1 MATQIRLL
9 ALLFLPGFAAAQ
21 RFPLKTFTV
30 ADGLAHDEV
39 NKIYRDSRGLLW
51 FCTAEGL
58 SRFNGYSFVTFGV
71 EQGLPHPSVNDILET
86 SDGDYWVATDGGLAR
101 LNRNGSTASP
111 MFSVIS
117 PGSQQDRRAKAVTV
131 LLDDG
136 SGAVWVGTWNGLY
149 RLERKDGRWQMRP
162 IDVGL
167 QNDYSEQRVI
177 SDLVEDQW
185 HSLWIATSDGLY
197 RRWPDGSVA
206 RYTKQDGLP
215 SGFLHCLLRDHRGQ
229 LWAGTREAGFF
240 RFHADQS
247 HRAPSFDSYAGRAG
261 TPQWVFQLFETSDGH
276 LWAAGN
282 KGFYE
287 YFPDWVEHPGS
298 YRAYTAREGVSFLN
312 VSTLCQD
319 AAGNLW
325 LGMLGEGAARLARG
339 GFVTYDKQ
347 DGLAS
352 ASAILEDRSGGIC
365 IRGYTPDSD
374 RPGEVKQTF
383 ARFDGKRFRYFQPAA
398 LRKRDL
404 GWVSTG
410 VTLQARNGE
419 WWVGTAEGIYRFPA
433 ASDFT
438 ALEKARPLA
447 VYSIGAG
454 LTNPQVFRL
463 FEDSTG
469 CIWVSTISSQMNGLA
484 RWDSDRNAFQ
494 DLKGSPGLPAPEHDL
509 AYSFAEDR
517 NGDVWIGFGYAIV
530 RYRNGQFRSF
540 TAQQGL
546 PPGST
551 NQIHFDR
558 AGRLWLASSRSGLIR
573 VDQATSDR
581 PAFTAYS
588 TAHGL
593 SSNSIEILNEDVFG
607 GIYAG
612 SGRGLDRLDP
622 VSGHIKHFTTA
633 NGLPSTG
640 FLSAYRDQGG
650 ALWFGT
656 LKGLSRLV
664 PTLEKSPAPPI
675 LLTGLRIEGFARSVP
690 ALGSTQLSLPVLNPN
705 ENRLQID
712 FAGVSFVASE
722 ALRYSYKLEG
732 ADGTW
737 SPAADLRSVNYAR
750 LASGKYR
757 FLVRA
762 ENSDGAFSPIPASV
776 SFEILAPV
784 WKRWWFLA
792 ASSLFALAL
801 AHALHRYRVRQLLQ
815 IERVR
820 VRIAADLHDDI
831 GSNLTQIAILS
842 EVAQQRLDHA
852 HTDVTIPIS
861 SIARISRESVASMSD
876 IVWAINPKR
885 DRLMDL
891 VRRMRRLANDLPPG
905 CGIHVQFHAPDGTQ
919 DPRLGAEVRH
929 DLFLIYK
936 EAVHNAVRHSSC
948 GKLDIELRLE
958 RSFLEVKVADNGLGF
973 DPENCGEGQG
983 LGNMRRRARNLGSE
997 LHVKSTPESGTEILL
1012 RIPLG
1017 GR

>member
-1 MATQIRLL
+1 MAIRTRAL
-9 ALLFLPGFAAAQ
+9 ALLLLAGFASAQ
-21 RFPLKTFTV
+21 RLPLKSFTV
-30 ADGLAHDEV
+30 ADGLAHDAV

-58 SRFNGYSFVTFGV
+58 SRFDGYSFVTFGV
-71 EQGLPHPSVNDILET
+71 NQGLPHPSVNDILET
-86 SDGDYWVATDGGLAR
+86 ADGDYWVATDGGLAR
-101 LNRNGSTASP
+101 LNRNGSPASP
-111 MFSVIS
+111 IFSVI
-117 PGSQQDRRAKAVTV
+117 PLDNQDRRAKAASV
-131 LLDDG
+131 LLDAG
-136 SGAVWVGTWNGLY
+136 HGAVWVGTWNGLY
-149 RLERKDGRWQMRP
+149 RLEQKDGRWQMRP
-162 IDVGL
+162 IEIGL
-167 QNDYSEQRVI
+167 PNEYSEQRLI
-177 SDLVEDQW
+177 ADLVEDQW
-185 HSLWIATSDGLY
+185 HSLWIATPAGLY
-197 RRWPDGSVA
+197 RRWPDGSSA
-206 RYTKQDGLP
+206 RYTKRDGLP
-215 SGFLHCLLRDHRGQ
+215 NDFLHCLLRDHQGQ
-229 LWAGTREAGFF
+229 LWAGTRYAGFF
-240 RFHADQS
+240 RFHADPS
-247 HRAPSFDSYAGRAG
+247 HRPPSFDSYASRAG
-261 TPQWVFQLFETSDGH
+261 MPQWVFQLFETSDGH

-287 YFPDWVEHPGS
+287 YFPDWVEHPGN
-298 YRAYTAREGVSFLN
+298 YRAYTAREGVAFRN
-312 VSTLCQD
+312 VSTLSQD
-319 AAGNLW
+319 AAGNVW

-347 DGLAS
+347 DGMAS
-352 ASAILEDRSGGIC
+352 ASAIFEDRSGGIC
-365 IRGYTPDSD
+365 VRGYTPDSD

-398 LRKRDL
+398 FRTHDL

-410 VTLQARNGE
+410 VTLQTRNGE
-419 WWVGTAEGIYRFPA
+419 WWVGTAEGIYRFSA

-447 VYSIGAG
+447 VYSVREG

-463 FEDSTG
+463 FEDSKG
-469 CIWVSTISSQMNGLA
+469 SIWASTISSQLNGLA
-484 RWDSDRNAFQ
+484 RWDPDRNAFQ
-494 DLKGSPGLPAPEHDL
+494 NLAGAPGLPALGHDI
-509 AYSFAEDR
+509 AYSFAQDR
-517 NGDVWIGFGYAIV
+517 SGDVWIGFGFALV

-546 PPGST
+546 PPGSI
-551 NQIHFDR
+551 NQTHFDR

-573 VDQATSDR
+573 VDQATSER
-581 PAFTAYS
+581 PVFTAYS
-588 TAHGL
+588 TAQGL
-593 SSNSIEILNEDVFG
+593 SSNSIDIINEDAFG

-622 VSGHIKHFTTA
+622 VSGHIKHFTIA

-640 FLSAYRDQGG
+640 FLSAYRDRSG
-650 ALWFGT
+650 ALWYGT

-675 LLTGLRIEGFARSVP
+675 LLTGLRIEGSARSVP
-690 ALGSTQLSLPVLNPN
+690 ALGSAELSLPVLNPN
-705 ENRLQID
+705 ENRVQID

-722 ALRYSYKLEG
+722 TLHYSYKLEG

-737 SPAADLRSVNYAR
+737 SPAADLRTVNYAR
-750 LASGKYR
+750 LAPGKYR

-762 ENSDGAFSPIPASV
+762 ENSDGALSPVPASV
-776 SFEILAPV
+776 SFEILPPV
-784 WKRWWFLA
+784 WRRWWFLA
-792 ASSLFALAL
+792 AASLFALAL

-815 IERVR
+815 LERVR

-852 HTDVTIPIS
+852 HPDVIIPIS

-891 VRRMRRLANDLPPG
+891 VRRMRRLANDLPAG
-905 CGIHVQFHAPDGTQ
+905 RGIQVQFHAPDGTQ
-919 DPRLGAEVRH
+919 DPRLGAELRH
-929 DLFLIYK
+929 DLFLIFK

-948 GKLDIELRLE
+948 GKLDVELRLE
-958 RSFLEVKVADNGLGF
+958 KSSIEMKVADDGLGF
-973 DPENCGEGQG
+973 DPESCGEGHG

-997 LHVKSTPESGTEILL
+997 LHLKSAPESGTQILL